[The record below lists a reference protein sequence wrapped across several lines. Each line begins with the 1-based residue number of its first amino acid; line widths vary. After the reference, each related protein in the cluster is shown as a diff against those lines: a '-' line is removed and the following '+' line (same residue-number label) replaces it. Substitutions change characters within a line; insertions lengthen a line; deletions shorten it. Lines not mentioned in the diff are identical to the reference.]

1 MRMNEKRLVLTL
13 HIQLVIFILFF
24 RHVTRIAKYI
34 KLKRPNIKLF
44 IWHDMLSQLV
54 SSGYNNNVKKKKRNI
69 YVIQVPVLFFD

>member
-1 MRMNEKRLVLTL
+1 MRMNAKRLVLTL
-13 HIQLVIFILFF
+13 HIQLVIFILLF